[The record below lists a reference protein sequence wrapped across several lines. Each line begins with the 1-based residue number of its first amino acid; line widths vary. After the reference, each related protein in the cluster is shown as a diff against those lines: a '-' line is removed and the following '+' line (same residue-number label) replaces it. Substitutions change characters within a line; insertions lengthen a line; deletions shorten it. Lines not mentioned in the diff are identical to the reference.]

1 MTKIYLNKN
10 TINSRNVRIHFGWIE
25 CMCVCVCLLLLGGS
39 VISIEIRIVSFA
51 SFLSKKS
58 YCHILLLIIGTFV
71 THYAILCC
79 ILCFCFMFC
88 IFPGPPIL
96 SLCLF
101 CICALLFFCF
111 YSTLVLS
118 ACLSNTQIVYKKH
131 KRMGNT
137 IKNSSFRFWKWK
149 W

>member
-10 TINSRNVRIHFGWIE
+10 TINFRNVRIHFGWIG
-25 CMCVCVCLLLLGGS
+25 CMCVCLLSVGGVVS
-39 VISIEIRIVSFA
+39 FIEMRIVSFA

-79 ILCFCFMFC
+79 ILCFCFMFY
-88 IFPGPPIL
+88 IFPGTPIL

-101 CICALLFFCF
+101 CICALLLFFFLFHSGVECM
-111 YSTLVLS
+111 LS
-118 ACLSNTQIVYKKH
+118 HTQSVYKKH
-131 KRMGNT
+131 RRMGHT
-137 IKNSSFRFWKWK
+137 IKNSSFRFRKWK
-149 W
+149 